1 MSIEFTVE
9 VLCCAWDG
17 CNSDINSAKLSKVE
31 YEQYLLQQILGNEY
45 GYFISSDKES
55 PLKSNDAITSTKVE
69 ESPNSSSFDTS
80 NESDTSNRRFGTFQ
94 DEMMNSIKSDD
105 ADEPQIVTSTFLSHG
120 FPKYFVPKL
129 QVLLAI
135 C

>member
-1 MSIEFTVE
+1 ME
-9 VLCCAWDG
+9 VLCCSWDG
-17 CNSDINSAKLSKVE
+17 CNSDINSAKLTKIE

-45 GYFISSDKES
+45 DYFISSDKER
-55 PLKSNDAITSTKVE
+55 PLKSNDAKTSTKVE

-129 QVLLAI
+129 QVLLVI

>member
-1 MSIEFTVE
+1 M
-9 VLCCAWDG
+9 
-17 CNSDINSAKLSKVE
+17 
-31 YEQYLLQQILGNEY
+31 QQILGNEY
-45 GYFISSDKES
+45 DYFISSDKER
-55 PLKSNDAITSTKVE
+55 PLKSNDAKTSTKVE

-120 FPKYFVPKL
+120 FPKYFLPKL
-129 QVLLAI
+129 QVLLVI

>member
-1 MSIEFTVE
+1 ME
-9 VLCCAWDG
+9 VLCCSWDG
-17 CNSDINSAKLSKVE
+17 CNSDINSAKLTKIE

-45 GYFISSDKES
+45 DYFISSDKER
-55 PLKSNDAITSTKVE
+55 PLKSNDAKTSTKVE

-129 QVLLAI
+129 QVS
-135 C
+135 

>member
-1 MSIEFTVE
+1 MSLIPLLNFTVE
-9 VLCCAWDG
+9 VLCCSWDG

-94 DEMMNSIKSDD
+94 DGMMNSIKSDD
-105 ADEPQIVTSTFLSHG
+105 ADDPRIATSTFLSNG

-129 QVLLAI
+129 QVS
-135 C
+135 